1 MNLHDFQNWVVT
13 TNAQYWSILR
23 VLGWYSTTTQ
33 TQVERFTSPLLI
45 KHLTEE
51 DPEGALGGL
60 EGALPGHARHAV
72 RLEVGRGRPP
82 AGLSLGCKVFLIY
95 FVNLASLLEFVP
107 TLALLFL
114 CWLHHSPLR
123 PRSRRCRHLRPQSPF
138 IMDNCIGNFKFN
150 VITNNH
156 HNVIANIVTFD
167 NRPPGKVRCVP
178 SHAPGIF
185 GSFDINS
192 YFLHICLGGFHV

>member
-1 MNLHDFQNWVVT
+1 MIFEIE
-13 TNAQYWSILR
+13 YLR
-23 VLGWYSTTTQ
+23 RMHSTRVFCEYSANIWLIQ
-33 TQVERFTSPLLI
+33 TQVERFTSLLLI
-45 KHLTEE
+45 KHLAKE

-72 RLEVGRGRPP
+72 RLEVGGGRPP

-95 FVNLASLLEFVP
+95 FVNLTSLLEFVP

-123 PRSRRCRHLRPQSPF
+123 PRSRRCRHLRPQSPS
-138 IMDNCIGNFKFN
+138 IMDNCIGNFKLNINFN
-150 VITNNH
+150 AITNNH
-156 HNVIANIVTFD
+156 HKVANIVTFD

-192 YFLHICLGGFHV
+192 YFLHI